1 MACCEATED
10 VEDKTPSAMEPKED
24 DEALAARRSYLIQ
37 VLIGVL
43 LIVLTGKTP
52 MYRARISK

>member
-1 MACCEATED
+1 MACCEAAED
-10 VEDKTPSAMEPKED
+10 VEDKIPSAMEPKED

-43 LIVLTGKTP
+43 LIVLT
-52 MYRARISK
+52 MLALS